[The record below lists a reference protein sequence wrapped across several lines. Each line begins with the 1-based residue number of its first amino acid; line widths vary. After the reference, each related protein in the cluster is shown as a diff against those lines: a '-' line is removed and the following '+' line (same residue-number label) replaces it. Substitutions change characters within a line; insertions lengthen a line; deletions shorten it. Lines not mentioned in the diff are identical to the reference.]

1 MALTNTSIAK
11 AKPTNTNYKMTDR
24 GALYLL
30 VRTSGSKAWKYDYR
44 INGVRGTFTLGNYPE
59 LSLKDARAAH
69 LEARRLV
76 ADGTNPTD
84 TKKTKLLKAELDG
97 NRFSHYA
104 TQWVAK
110 QNFAD
115 STEIDLVQR
124 LEKNIYPFLDKKSVE
139 TFTTRDLLNTL
150 ITVSDR
156 GARETAIRMAGVL
169 RKVFNELLILGL
181 IENNPAQG
189 LAELLPKPDRRTKGN
204 FGHVTDPEELKHLI
218 RQIHNPSKRQDKVTT
233 YALKLMPLLF
243 LRPKNIRFLKW
254 EHINFDQAMLTIPA
268 YEMKAG
274 KELKVPLASQAKAI
288 LLETR
293 KLTDKY
299 QYVFVTSH
307 GHRKPLSEN
316 TTTVALKRL
325 TNPTTGKPYGTGFMT
340 SHGFRHTASTFLN
353 EMGYS
358 ADAIELQL
366 AHVNKDRIRATY
378 NKAQLIDERI
388 KMMQAWADYLD
399 KLRQEAPHDKVR

>member
-11 AKPTNTNYKMTDR
+11 AKPTDKNYKMSDQ
-24 GALYLL
+24 GGLYLL
-30 VRTSGSKAWKYDYR
+30 VRTSGSKVWKYDYR
-44 INGVRGTFTLGNYPE
+44 INGNRGTFTLGNYPE

-76 ADGTNPTD
+76 AEGTNPTE
-84 TKKTKLLKAELDG
+84 TKKTNLLKAELDG
-97 NRFSHYA
+97 KRFSHYA
-104 TQWVAK
+104 KGWVAK
-110 QNFAD
+110 QNFAE
-115 STEIDLVQR
+115 STETDLVQR
-124 LEKNIYPFLDKKSVE
+124 LEKNIYPFLDNKPVE
-139 TFTTRDLLNTL
+139 TFTTLDLLKTL
-150 ITVSDR
+150 TKVSDR

-189 LAELLPKPDRRTKGN
+189 LAELLPKPDHRKKGN

-218 RQIHNPSKRQDKVTT
+218 RQIHSPSNRQDKVTT

-243 LRPKNIRFLKW
+243 LRPKNIRFMKW
-254 EHINFDQAMLTIPA
+254 EYINFEQDMLTIPA
-268 YEMKAG
+268 SEMKAG
-274 KELKVPLASQAKAI
+274 KELKVPLASQAKAL
-288 LLETR
+288 LLETK
-293 KLTDKY
+293 KLTGKY
-299 QYVFVTSH
+299 SHVFITSH

-316 TTTVALKRL
+316 TTTAALKRL
-325 TNPTTGKPYGTGFMT
+325 INPATGNPYGTGFMT

-366 AHVNKDRIRATY
+366 AHINKDRVRSTY
-378 NKAQLIDERI
+378 NKAQLIDERA
-388 KMMQAWADYLD
+388 KMMQEWADYLD
-399 KLRQEAPHDKVR
+399 GLRLTKIA